1 MGGVGKLIGC
11 WGNTPFGENSL
22 FTRGYN
28 ITLSYN

>member
-11 WGNTPFGENSL
+11 WGNTPFGEILL

-28 ITLSYN
+28 IHYPLE